1 MVAGEE
7 EEEEEEETAVKAR
20 TTESASY
27 PGNFVVFIE
36 VLIEMRCL
44 RVNQQEK
51 QSQNLRACTAGD
63 CSLAAEALAR
73 TRH

>member
-20 TTESASY
+20 KTESASY

-51 QSQNLRACTAGD
+51 TMPQGHRKT
-63 CSLAAEALAR
+63 
-73 TRH
+73 